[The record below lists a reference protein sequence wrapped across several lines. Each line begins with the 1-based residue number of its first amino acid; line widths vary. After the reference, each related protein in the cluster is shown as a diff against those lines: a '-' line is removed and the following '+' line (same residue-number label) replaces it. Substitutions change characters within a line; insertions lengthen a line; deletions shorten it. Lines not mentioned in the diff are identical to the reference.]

1 MFAAST
7 SVVYGYWSIT
17 ATLHAQHFLHLK
29 SISLQW
35 EGDFIQWKIL
45 MFFFHLLCR
54 SVWAKKTRTW
64 EMRPNPSVVSSLW
77 NTQLSTE
84 SSPTGMTWK
93 RSGITHSTTSCV
105 SPPRNTPSSW
115 PKLLSILKPT
125 VRRWLRYDI
134 FVKNH
139 STDLWLNLYF
149 LLFL

>member
-1 MFAAST
+1 
-7 SVVYGYWSIT
+7 
-17 ATLHAQHFLHLK
+17 
-29 SISLQW
+29 
-35 EGDFIQWKIL
+35 
-45 MFFFHLLCR
+45 
-54 SVWAKKTRTW
+54 
-64 EMRPNPSVVSSLW
+64 
-77 NTQLSTE
+77 
-84 SSPTGMTWK
+84 
-93 RSGITHSTTSCV
+93 V